1 MNTRS
6 IGIAIVVAAIAAGM
20 GWYHWQ
26 RAPIAPIAP
35 VTPVTPVTPVA
46 PVAPVAPDVAA
57 AAGNVPERP
66 QPSALVKTEPLRRQA
81 LPLQLT
87 AYGEVAPG
95 QLEGVSFPRAG
106 QVARLLVVQGQR
118 VKRGAALA
126 TLASD
131 PTARMSYA
139 QATNARDFAQGEL
152 ARVQE
157 LYALQLA
164 TESQVDG
171 ARRALRDAEANL
183 AAQRGLGGDLGSAT
197 VLAPFDGVVVAL
209 TVAEGDRVPPGASL
223 MQLGKLD
230 VLRVQLGLEPDD
242 SRLVK
247 PGMPVTLAPVDEPGQ
262 TVQASIAQM
271 QGLIDPKTR
280 LVNALVTLPAR
291 AGNPLVPGMRVR
303 ASVQIGQREA
313 WAMPRNAVL
322 SDEQGDYVFQV
333 ADGRARRVP
342 VKRELDGAA
351 LVGVSGALDPAL
363 PLVVLGNYELQDG
376 MRVREG
382 AQ

>member
-1 MNTRS
+1 MNTRN
-6 IGIAIVVAAIAAGM
+6 IGIAIVVAAIAIAAGM

-26 RAPIAPIAP
+26 RAP
-35 VTPVTPVTPVA
+35 
-46 PVAPVAPDVAA
+46 VAPDVAA
-57 AAGNVPERP
+57 AAGNAPERP
-66 QPSALVKTEPLRRQA
+66 QPIALVKTEPLRRQA
-81 LPLQLT
+81 LPLQLV

-118 VKRGAALA
+118 IKRGAALA

-131 PTARMSYA
+131 PTARMNYT
-139 QATNARDFAQGEL
+139 QAANARDFAQGEL

-164 TESQVDG
+164 TQSQVDG
-171 ARRALRDAEANL
+171 ARRALHDAEANL

-209 TVAEGDRVPPGASL
+209 AVAEGDRVQPGASL

-242 SRLVK
+242 SRLVR
-247 PGMPVTLAPVDEPGQ
+247 PGMAVMLAPVDDPGQ
-262 TVQASIAQM
+262 AVSASIAQI

-280 LVNALVTLPAR
+280 LVSALVTLPAR

-303 ASVQIGQREA
+303 ASVQIGKREA

-342 VKRELDGAA
+342 VRRELESGE
-351 LVGVSGALDPAL
+351 LVGVSGALDAQL

>member
-1 MNTRS
+1 MNTR
-6 IGIAIVVAAIAAGM
+6 ILGIAIVVAAIAAGM
-20 GWYHWQ
+20 GWYHLQ
-26 RAPIAPIAP
+26 RAHVPPVALGAP
-35 VTPVTPVTPVA
+35 VTL
-46 PVAPVAPDVAA
+46 DVAVGADGTA
-57 AAGNVPERP
+57 ARP
-66 QPSALVKTEPLRRQA
+66 QPSALVKTEALRRQA

-139 QATNARDFAQGEL
+139 QATNALDFAQGEL

-209 TVAEGDRVPPGASL
+209 VVAEGDRVPPGASL

-230 VLRVQLGLEPDD
+230 VLRVQLGIEPDD

-247 PGMPVTLAPVDEPGQ
+247 AGMPVTLAPVDEPGQ
-262 TVQASIAQM
+262 TMQASIAQV

-303 ASVQIGQREA
+303 ATVLIGQREA
-313 WAMPRNAVL
+313 WVMPRNAVL
-322 SDEQGDYVFQV
+322 SDDQGDYVFQV

-342 VKRELDGAA
+342 VKRELEAA
-351 LVGVSGALDPAL
+351 GVAGVSGALDPAL

-376 MRVREG
+376 MPVREG
-382 AQ
+382 AP